1 MTMYFKKN
9 DDELTLIYI
18 PSIFGASCFQT
29 SPYFLSERYVFFSSS
44 ADGILCVKIHQPGHT
59 DDISPIFQCWTHH
72 WQVQGDVPNDVYWFI
87 PPSTIDIPS
96 GNQTWRAGKSL
107 VR

>member
-1 MTMYFKKN
+1 MTMYFTKN

-72 WQVQGDVPNDVYWFI
+72 WQVQGDVP
-87 PPSTIDIPS
+87 
-96 GNQTWRAGKSL
+96 Q
-107 VR
+107 